1 MKNAEELKSAVAL
14 AYQEGEF
21 APKVAAKG
29 KGLIA
34 EQIIELA
41 KQHGV
46 HVHESK
52 ELVGLLMQVDLD
64 DHIPPALYTVVAE
77 LLAWLY
83 HIEAEQAAGKSPISP
98 REGPGNP
105 DKT

>member
-1 MKNAEELKSAVAL
+1 MKNAEGLKSAVAL

-21 APKVAAKG
+21 APKVTAKG

-52 ELVGLLMQVDLD
+52 NLSG
-64 DHIPPALYTVVAE
+64 Y
-77 LLAWLY
+77 
-83 HIEAEQAAGKSPISP
+83 
-98 REGPGNP
+98 
-105 DKT
+105 

>member
-1 MKNAEELKSAVAL
+1 
-14 AYQEGEF
+14 
-21 APKVAAKG
+21 
-29 KGLIA
+29 
-34 EQIIELA
+34 
-41 KQHGV
+41 
-46 HVHESK
+46 
-52 ELVGLLMQVDLD
+52 MQVDLD

-83 HIEAEQAAGKSPISP
+83 HIEAEQAAGKLPISS